1 MADGATAQVTAD
13 AAIAAWTALHAAL
26 APVIGQGGAAA
37 LYKRA
42 LHLAR
47 ADYPWLAAVYEGTPA
62 PGDFR
67 SLGVALAAQTA
78 PVAAAAHATVLR
90 TLNDLLSTLI
100 GPSLTERLL
109 KPASH
114 LLSAG
119 PAVQDASP

>member
-1 MADGATAQVTAD
+1 MADDATAQATAD
-13 AAIAAWTALHAAL
+13 AAVAAWTALHDAL

-47 ADYPWLAAVYEGTPA
+47 VDYPWLAAAYEGAATP
-62 PGDFR
+62 GNFS
-67 SLGVALAAQTA
+67 SLHAALAAQDT
-78 PVAAAAHATVLR
+78 PVAAAAHATIVR

-119 PAVQDASP
+119 PAVQDVSP